1 MNIMEDNRKEEKEAL
16 AVLVEYS
23 PKLIKSMKAVVGEL
37 RGNRQPDTDE
47 YLLSI
52 IKGMN
57 WEIEVLN
64 GTMDYLN
71 ETEQVIDK
79 AAANELFIS
88 FSKTYQEKDDTK
100 LADAFEKDMI
110 PFFAHLEEAAKAK
123 VE

>member
-1 MNIMEDNRKEEKEAL
+1 M
-16 AVLVEYS
+16 EYS
-23 PKLIKSMKAVVGEL
+23 PKLIKSMKAVVEEL

-71 ETEQVIDK
+71 ETEQIIDK

-88 FSKTYQEKDDTK
+88 FSRTYQEKDDIK

-110 PFFAHLEEAAKAK
+110 PFSHICKTLQKRK
-123 VE
+123 WSKT